1 MGMLTLQTKRL
12 SRRPITA
19 EDGLQLS
26 AWAMDCQATRFLGYD
41 VLTSEEQLAAHAAA
55 LTEKTKQSA
64 HDYVWLV
71 HLTDSPAAI
80 GQISLHSGDT
90 PGRYVLGYEFSV
102 SAWGKGYATEAAQAV
117 IQFAFTQTPI
127 SFIYGT
133 YDTENP
139 ASGGVLRHCG
149 MQFLSQREGCDIK
162 QGLTNRT
169 MIRMY
174 IERTDKE
181 EG

>member
-1 MGMLTLQTKRL
+1 MGMVTLQTKRL
-12 SRRPITA
+12 ILRPITA
-19 EDGLQLS
+19 EDGFQLS

-41 VLTSEEQLAAHAAA
+41 VLTSEEQLTAHAAA
-55 LTEKTKQSA
+55 LAEKTKQSA
-64 HDYVWLV
+64 HYYVWLV
-71 HLTDSPAAI
+71 HLMDSPAAI
-80 GQISLHSGDT
+80 GLISLHPGDT
-90 PGRYVLGYEFSV
+90 PGRYVMGYEFSV
-102 SAWGKGYATEAAQAV
+102 SAWGQGYATEAAQSV
-117 IQFAFTQTPI
+117 IQFAFTKTPI

-133 YDTENP
+133 YDAENP

-174 IERTDKE
+174 IECTRKE
-181 EG
+181 PS